1 MVSNKKDKTR
11 PKKEKPKA
19 EESESESESDGA
31 ESEEEV
37 VESAAARR
45 KRERGRTAFL
55 RLIRRCIVMIP
66 LALVLGRQPFLKKER
81 GSGVNAMKMR
91 PLEVAIAGAVHFAA
105 DSPTFIRKPHL
116 HVYLNQTGR
125 ALLTPYEWFTARQ
138 SKRATDREKTISG
151 AYKKT
156 EKAFSRLV
164 DRDTQLKQLVT
175 APQPNMCLIGSALIV
190 VGSVLCPLAGGLFE
204 YVIVVGCLLVRQGG
218 AQLGMEAQ
226 PEFWVAGGVAALAIM
241 AMEGMGK
248 SAPPPARK
256 VKRR

>member
-105 DSPTFIRKPHL
+105 DSPTFIVLLAFSSLVAVLASEGADKRQSLRK
-116 HVYLNQTGR
+116 
-125 ALLTPYEWFTARQ
+125 ALLAFQAKQCQQALRASAHAQRAAPWSSTA
-138 SKRATDREKTISG
+138 S
-151 AYKKT
+151 
-156 EKAFSRLV
+156 
-164 DRDTQLKQLVT
+164 
-175 APQPNMCLIGSALIV
+175 
-190 VGSVLCPLAGGLFE
+190 
-204 YVIVVGCLLVRQGG
+204 
-218 AQLGMEAQ
+218 
-226 PEFWVAGGVAALAIM
+226 
-241 AMEGMGK
+241 
-248 SAPPPARK
+248 
-256 VKRR
+256 